1 MSIGLTQRQTEC
13 LNFIRNTVAA
23 GKKAPS
29 FDEIKDAM
37 GLRSKSDIH
46 RLISGLEDR
55 GYIRRLPGRSRAI
68 AVVDPTERSSF
79 FQSLGQD
86 IREVISSI
94 ARAEGTTPEVVM
106 REWVRERAE
115 SMRYVEQQRLS

>member
-1 MSIGLTQRQTEC
+1 MMGLTQRQTDC

-23 GKKAPS
+23 GGKAPS
-29 FDEIKDAM
+29 FNDIKTAM
-37 GLRSKSDIH
+37 GLANKSSVH

-68 AVVDPTERSSF
+68 AVVDPTERTTF
-79 FQSLGQD
+79 FSMLAPD
-86 IREVISSI
+86 IRQIISSI
-94 ARAEGTTPEVVM
+94 ASAENTTPEVVM

-115 SMRYVEQQRLS
+115 ALRYVEQRLS

>member
-1 MSIGLTQRQTEC
+1 MGLTQRQTDC

-23 GKKAPS
+23 GGKAPS
-29 FDEIKDAM
+29 FNDIKTAM
-37 GLRSKSDIH
+37 GLANKSSVH

-68 AVVDPTERSSF
+68 AVVDPTERTTF
-79 FQSLGQD
+79 FSMLAPD
-86 IREVISSI
+86 IRQIISSI
-94 ARAEGTTPEVVM
+94 ASAENTTPEVVM

-115 SMRYVEQQRLS
+115 ALRYVEQRLS

>member
-1 MSIGLTQRQTEC
+1 MMGLTQRQTDC

-23 GKKAPS
+23 GGKAPS
-29 FDEIKDAM
+29 FNDIKTAM
-37 GLRSKSDIH
+37 GLANKSSVH

-68 AVVDPTERSSF
+68 AVVDPTERTTF
-79 FQSLGQD
+79 FSMLAPD
-86 IREVISSI
+86 IRQIISSI
-94 ARAEGTTPEVVM
+94 ASAENTTPEVVM

-115 SMRYVEQQRLS
+115 VLRYVEQRLS